1 MSAPYA
7 PQKSLIKSLNR
18 HTNGKPR
25 ITKLWQRTAVLAA
38 TVLALSAFV
47 PLPASAVTSPQAVVA
62 APIAVKAAEAT
73 WTTIREPSTPHNTTL
88 YVSATS
94 VADKTFLK
102 FDTAQYTGMSVVS
115 ATLDV
120 KVASTTSTAPG
131 VQVYPAS
138 SAWSASTLTEAN
150 RPAHSDQELSGAT
163 VRALTGQTMS
173 VPLSGLNGT
182 ALSGSTAF
190 EVRYAQKF
198 VSTSFV
204 GKGEARP
211 TLRLV
216 LAAPGSTPG
225 STPGTAPGTAPG
237 SATGSDN
244 LSFAVPGANTTGK
257 KVFAHYFPPYPISIE
272 NKAPAS
278 DYYAINYLTA
288 PGEGGIHANYG
299 GLLRDRPEGRAP
311 LPGDWKLTDMK
322 KEVTDAADAG
332 IDGFTVDI
340 MSLSGLNWERTLDLV
355 QGAEQSGRN
364 FTIVPNLDMTAS
376 AGKASIATIAA
387 KLAELYKSP
396 ATYRL
401 STGEFVLSSFA
412 AERQNAV
419 WWGQLKS
426 TLASQYGIKTAF
438 IAVFLN
444 ASDENLK
451 SFAPISYALSNW
463 GTRTPVTIENG
474 PDYAAKARALGV
486 KWMSPV
492 AVQDVRPRSYLYDE
506 AGNTETLKA
515 SWKRALSNGSELV
528 QLVTWNDYSEGTS
541 FAPSAAH
548 GEAFLDINAYY
559 LSQFKEGSA
568 PAIVKD
574 SIYVTHR
581 IQPYAATPTTPQQ
594 LMSPT
599 LSGTAMKPRDTVGVL
614 TFLTAPATVT
624 VSIGGKKTSFEA
636 PAGESSRTFP
646 LALGTI
652 GASADRNGAQIAAVT
667 SPYPVVARPVVQD
680 LQYYAASS
688 RTR

>member
-1 MSAPYA
+1 MSASYA
-7 PQKSLIKSLNR
+7 HQKPLDKSLNR
-18 HTNGKPR
+18 HINNKPR
-25 ITKLWQRTAVLAA
+25 LAKLWKRTAALAA
-38 TVLALSAFV
+38 TVLALSALV
-47 PLPASAVTSPQAVVA
+47 PMPVSALTPAQAVA
-62 APIAVKAAEAT
+62 GAPIAVKAAEAT
-73 WTTIREPSTPHNTTL
+73 WTSIREPNSPHSTSL

-102 FDTAQYTGMSVVS
+102 FDTSQYTGRSILS
-115 ATLDV
+115 ATLDL

-131 VQVYPAS
+131 VQVYPVS
-138 SAWSASTLTEAN
+138 SAWSASSLTESN
-150 RPAHSDQELSGAT
+150 RPAHNDTELSGAS
-163 VRALTGQTMS
+163 VRALTGKTIS

-182 ALSGSTAF
+182 ALSGSTSF
-190 EVRYAQKF
+190 ELRYAQKF
-198 VSTSFV
+198 VSTSFA
-204 GKGEARP
+204 GKGEALP

-216 LAAPGSTPG
+216 LAAST
-225 STPGTAPGTAPG
+225 SAPE

-244 LSFAVPGANTTGK
+244 LSFAVPGPNASSK

-272 NKAPAS
+272 NKEPSS

-288 PGEGGIHANYG
+288 QGEGGIHANYG

-311 LPGDWKLTDMK
+311 RSGDWKLIDMK
-322 KEVTDAADAG
+322 EEVTDAADAG

-376 AGKASIATIAA
+376 AGKAGISTIAA
-387 KLAELYKSP
+387 KLAELYESP

-412 AERQNAV
+412 AERQNAA

-474 PDYAAKARALGV
+474 QDYAAKAHALGV

-515 SWKRALSNGSELV
+515 SWNRALSNGSEFA

-559 LSQFKEGSA
+559 LSQFKTGSP
-568 PAIVKD
+568 PAVVED
-574 SIYVTHR
+574 SIYLTHR
-581 IQPYAATPTTPQQ
+581 IQPYAAQPTTPQQ

-652 GASADRNGAQIAAVT
+652 SASADRNGGEIAAVT
-667 SPYPVVARPVVQD
+667 SPYTVVDHPVVQD
-680 LQYYAASS
+680 LQYYAAGS
-688 RTR
+688 RTN

>member
-1 MSAPYA
+1 MSALYA
-7 PQKSLIKSLNR
+7 AQKSPIKFLNR
-18 HTNGKPR
+18 HPNGKPR
-25 ITKLWQRTAVLAA
+25 LAKLWQLTAVLAA

-47 PLPASAVTSPQAVVA
+47 PLPASAVTSPQAVAA
-62 APIAVKAAEAT
+62 APIAVKAGEAT
-73 WTTIREPSTPHNTTL
+73 WTTIREPSTPQNATP

-94 VADKTFLK
+94 LADKTFLK

-115 ATLDV
+115 ATLDL

-131 VQVYPAS
+131 VQVYPVS
-138 SAWSASTLTEAN
+138 SDWSASSLTESN
-150 RPAHSDQELSGAT
+150 RPAHIDTELSGAS
-163 VRALTGQTMS
+163 VRALTGQTIS

-190 EVRYAQKF
+190 EVRFAQKF

-211 TLRLV
+211 TLKLV
-216 LAAPGSTPG
+216 LAATGSATDAATD
-225 STPGTAPGTAPG
+225 SATD

-244 LSFAVPGANTTGK
+244 LSFAVPGPNTTGK

-288 PGEGGIHANYG
+288 QGEGGIHANYG
-299 GLLRDRPEGRAP
+299 GLLRDRPEARAP
-311 LPGDWKLTDMK
+311 RSGDWKLTDMK
-322 KEVTDAADAG
+322 EEVTDAADAG

-438 IAVFLN
+438 IAVFLH

-559 LSQFKEGSA
+559 LSQFKKGSA
-568 PAIVKD
+568 PAIVND
-574 SIYVTHR
+574 SIYLTHR

-624 VSIGGKKTSFEA
+624 VSIGGIKTSFEA

-646 LALGTI
+646 LALGTV

-667 SPYPVVARPVVQD
+667 SPYTVVARPVVQD

-688 RTR
+688 RTE